1 MIWDGKRPC
10 DFQLWDEFRRSKD
23 VVHWFGSFAL
33 GRGGMFWTNLCALY
47 FLLWAASSKNCRLD
61 GKMDPQRQTPRCKR
75 THPGFTGWN
84 HSKMRLQTPGGT
96 KKVSGMDWQK
106 ASDHEV
112 IMISSWPWV
121 NCYLQLPICHRFVT
135 EISDQL
141 MWVDMCELV
150 LRTLLM
156 LGGELRPR
164 HLKEAK
170 AILELA
176 AMLLRLDGESKTIV
190 LNWKIL
196 CDRDRLSTN
205 LAIV

>member
-1 MIWDGKRPC
+1 
-10 DFQLWDEFRRSKD
+10 
-23 VVHWFGSFAL
+23 
-33 GRGGMFWTNLCALY
+33 
-47 FLLWAASSKNCRLD
+47 
-61 GKMDPQRQTPRCKR
+61 
-75 THPGFTGWN
+75 
-84 HSKMRLQTPGGT
+84 
-96 KKVSGMDWQK
+96 
-106 ASDHEV
+106 
-112 IMISSWPWV
+112 
-121 NCYLQLPICHRFVT
+121 
-135 EISDQL
+135 
-141 MWVDMCELV
+141 MCELV

-190 LNWKIL
+190 LNWRIL

>member
-10 DFQLWDEFRRSKD
+10 DFQLWDGFRRSKD
-23 VVHWFGSFAL
+23 VVRWFGSFAL

-84 HSKMRLQTPGGT
+84 HSKMPLQTPGGT

-112 IMISSWPWV
+112 IMISSWPWL

-135 EISDQL
+135 EISDQWSDVSRYVWASSEDSSDAWWRTPPASLERGEGNLGAGSDAVEVGWWVENDCAKLENL
-141 MWVDMCELV
+141 M
-150 LRTLLM
+150 RQGQT
-156 LGGELRPR
+156 
-164 HLKEAK
+164 
-170 AILELA
+170 
-176 AMLLRLDGESKTIV
+176 
-190 LNWKIL
+190 
-196 CDRDRLSTN
+196 
-205 LAIV
+205 